1 MCKVNVVACFSY
13 IQELVEASFCKN
25 ARDIN
30 KSKVSKFYLFFAILL
45 KIVKERSMENCS
57 ALLKEPL
64 YIFGSLKAVLPES

>member
-30 KSKVSKFYLFFAILL
+30 KSKVSKFYLFFCYT
-45 KIVKERSMENCS
+45 VEDSEREIDGKLFNIIERTTVHIWL
-57 ALLKEPL
+57 A
-64 YIFGSLKAVLPES
+64 

>member
-13 IQELVEASFCKN
+13 IQEFVEASFCKN

-45 KIVKERSMENCS
+45 KIVKERSMEILFS
-57 ALLKEPL
+57 IIGRTTVHIWLA
-64 YIFGSLKAVLPES
+64 